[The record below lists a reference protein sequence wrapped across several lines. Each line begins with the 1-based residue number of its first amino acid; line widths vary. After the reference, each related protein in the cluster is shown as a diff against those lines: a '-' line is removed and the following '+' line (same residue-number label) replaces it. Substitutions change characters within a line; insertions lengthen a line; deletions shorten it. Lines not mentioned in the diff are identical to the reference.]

1 MKVLVIGSGG
11 REHAFA
17 WKIQQSEQVSQV
29 FVAPGNFGTALEMKT
44 ENVNIAA
51 DDIDELLDF
60 ALNEK
65 IDLTVVGP
73 EVPLIMGIVD
83 RFMERDLLCFGP
95 TEQAAQLEGSKNF
108 AKRFLVRHGIPTA
121 DFRTF
126 TDVLPAVQF
135 LKTCRFPIVIKADG
149 LAAGK
154 GVIIAED
161 FTAAKQTVNDM
172 IALGKFGDAGSC
184 VVIEDFLQGVEA
196 SYICV
201 VDGDQILP
209 MAASQDHKAAFDGD
223 TGPNTGGMG
232 AYSPT
237 PFVDSNVEE
246 RILDHVIRPTV
257 QGLLNEGIH
266 YTGFLY
272 AGLMIDQAGNPKVLE
287 FNCRFGDPETQPIL
301 FRMQSDLVEVTMAA
315 LAHRLDQVT
324 ALWDP
329 RAALGVVVASK
340 GYPGSYQTGAQ
351 IHGLKS
357 ADQENIKV
365 FHAGT
370 ASGENEE
377 AIVSGGRVLCVTALG
392 ENISVAQTNAYQAIS
407 KISMADMY
415 YRKDIGQKALQEL
428 LD

>member
-17 WKIQQSEQVSQV
+17 WKIQQSERVDEV
-29 FVAPGNFGTALEMKT
+29 FVAPGNFGTSRELKT

-51 DDIDELLDF
+51 DDIDGLLNF
-60 ALNEK
+60 ALNK
-65 IDLTVVGP
+65 NIDLTVVGP

-83 RFMERDLLCFGP
+83 RFQDRGLLCFGP

-108 AKRFLVRHGIPTA
+108 AKQFLVRHDIPTA

-126 TDVLPAVQF
+126 ADVRPAVRF

-154 GVIIAED
+154 GVIIADD
-161 FTAAKQTVNDM
+161 FDTAEQAVIDM
-172 IALGKFGDAGSC
+172 IALGKFGDAGNR
-184 VVIEDFLQGVEA
+184 VVIEEFLQGVEA

-201 VDGDQILP
+201 VDGAQILP

-223 TGPNTGGMG
+223 EGPNTGGMG

-237 PFVDSNVEE
+237 PFVDSVVEE
-246 RILDHVIRPTV
+246 RILDLVIRPTV

-272 AGLMIDQAGNPKVLE
+272 AGLMIDQHGKPKVLE
-287 FNCRFGDPETQPIL
+287 YNCRFGDPETQPIL
-301 FRMQSDLVEVTMAA
+301 FRMQSDLVEVTLAA
-315 LAHRLDQVT
+315 LTHRLDQVT

-329 RAALGVVVASK
+329 RAALGVVVASE
-340 GYPGSYQTGAQ
+340 GYPGSYRTGAQ

-370 ASGENEE
+370 AAGENKE
-377 AIVSGGRVLCVTALG
+377 ATVTGGRVLCVTALG
-392 ENISVAQTNAYQAIS
+392 ENISAAQTNAYQAIS
-407 KISMADMY
+407 KISMAGMY
-415 YRKDIGQKALQEL
+415 YRKDIGQKALQKL
-428 LD
+428 TN